1 MEPAKREI
9 PTTTPQPDLQG
20 VAPKATSLTANVFK
34 RFRKNRM
41 AMLGAVV
48 LVILILI
55 SILAPVIT
63 SATVGWGR
71 DEIDIKYIRAVPS
84 ARHPLGTDSAG
95 RDNLTRLLYGGQVSL
110 TIALG
115 SVVVYMAIG
124 IIIGAVAGF
133 FGGWIDNTLMRLVDI
148 IQSFPFL
155 LLALTIVAI
164 RGPSVYNLVF
174 AILFLSWPVPARL
187 VRGEFLSLRERD
199 FVEASRATGASPL
212 RIMARHMLPNA
223 MAPLIVNATLE
234 VAGIILFEA
243 ALSYLGFG
251 VSQPTPTWG
260 NMLSEAQNMGVLT
273 RMPWLW
279 LPPGLM
285 IFLTVLSIN
294 FMGDGLRDALD
305 PRLKQ

>member
-1 MEPAKREI
+1 MQPAKKELDL
-9 PTTTPQPDLQG
+9 PKKELQG
-20 VAPKATSLTANVFK
+20 LAPKGTSMAANVFK
-34 RFRKNRM
+34 RFRKNRL
-41 AMLGAVV
+41 AMLGAIV
-48 LVILILI
+48 LLLLILV
-55 SILAPVIT
+55 SLFAPMIT
-63 SATVGWGR
+63 EATVGWGR
-71 DEIDIKYIRAVPS
+71 DEIDIKYIRAEPS
-84 ARHPLGTDSAG
+84 PRHPLGTDSAG

-110 TIALG
+110 AIALG
-115 SVVVYMAIG
+115 SVLIYMAIG

-133 FGGWIDNTLMRLVDI
+133 FGGWIDNVLMRFVDI
-148 IQSFPFL
+148 VQSFPFL

-164 RGPSVYNLVF
+164 RGPAVSNLVF
-174 AILFLSWPVPARL
+174 AILFLSWPIPARL

-199 FVEASRATGASPL
+199 FVEAARATGASPF
-212 RIMARHMLPNA
+212 RIILKHMLPNA

-251 VSQPTPTWG
+251 VSQPIPTWG
-260 NMLSEAQNMGVLT
+260 NMLSEAQNMGTLT
-273 RMPWLW
+273 RMPWMW

>member
-1 MEPAKREI
+1 MEAVKRTEEI
-9 PTTTPQPDLQG
+9 VHG
-20 VAPKATSLTANVFK
+20 VAPKATSLTSQVF
-34 RFRKNRM
+34 RRLTRNRL
-41 AMLGAVV
+41 AIIGGA
-48 LVILILI
+48 ILILLMLI
-55 SILAPVIT
+55 SLFAPIIT
-63 SATVGWGR
+63 KVSVGWGR
-71 DEIDIKYIRAVPS
+71 DEIDIRYIRAEPS

-95 RDNLTRLLYGGQVSL
+95 RDNFTRLLYGGQVSL
-110 TIALG
+110 SIALS

-124 IIIGAVAGF
+124 VIVGSIAGF
-133 FGGWIDNTLMRLVDI
+133 FGGWIDNLLMRLVDVV
-148 IQSFPFL
+148 QSFPFL

-164 RGPSVYNLVF
+164 RGPSVANLVF

-199 FVEASRATGASPL
+199 YVEAARATGASPF
-212 RIMARHMLPNA
+212 RTIVRHMLPNA

-234 VAGIILFEA
+234 VAGIILLEA

-260 NMLSEAQNMGVLT
+260 NMLTEAQNLGVLT

-294 FMGDGLRDALD
+294 FLGDGLRDALD

>member
-1 MEPAKREI
+1 MEPAKRE
-9 PTTTPQPDLQG
+9 PNLPQADLQG
-20 VAPKATSLTANVFK
+20 LNPKSTSFAVAVLK
-34 RFRKNRM
+34 RFLKNRM
-41 AMLGAVV
+41 AILGAVILLT
-48 LVILILI
+48 LVVV

-63 SATVGWGR
+63 ANTVGWGR
-71 DEIDIKYIRAVPS
+71 DEIDIKYIRANPS

-95 RDNLTRLLYGGQVSL
+95 RDNLTRLLYGGRVSL
-110 TIALG
+110 AIALG
-115 SVVVYMAIG
+115 SVLVYMVIG
-124 IIIGAVAGF
+124 IVVGAVAGY
-133 FGGWIDNTLMRLVDI
+133 FGGWIDNVLMRLVDI
-148 IQSFPFL
+148 VQSFPFF

-174 AILFLSWPVPARL
+174 AILFLSWPIPARL

-199 FVEASRATGASPL
+199 FVEAARATGASPL
-212 RIMARHMLPNA
+212 RIIARHMLPNA

-234 VAGIILFEA
+234 VAGIILLEA

-273 RMPWLW
+273 TKPWLW
-279 LPPGLM
+279 VPPGLM

>member
-1 MEPAKREI
+1 VEPALKVDVK
-9 PTTTPQPDLQG
+9 PQEDLQG
-20 VAPKATSLTANVFK
+20 LSPQAISLTATVFK

-41 AMLGAVV
+41 AMLGALV
-48 LVILILI
+48 LLLLILTA
-55 SILAPVIT
+55 ILAPVIT
-63 SATVGWGR
+63 KNTLGWGR
-71 DEIDIKYIRAVPS
+71 DEIDIKYIRAAPS

-95 RDNLTRLLYGGQVSL
+95 RDNLTRLLYGGRVSL
-110 TIALG
+110 SVALG
-115 SVVVYMAIG
+115 SVVLYMILG
-124 IIIGAVAGF
+124 IVIGAVAGF
-133 FGGWIDNTLMRLVDI
+133 FGGWVDNALMRLVDV
-148 IQSFPFL
+148 IQSFPFF

-199 FVEASRATGASPL
+199 FVEAARATGASPF
-212 RIMARHMLPNA
+212 RIIARHMLPNA

-234 VAGIILFEA
+234 VAGLILLEA
-243 ALSYLGFG
+243 GLSYLGFG
-251 VSQPTPTWG
+251 VSQPIPTWG

-273 RMPWLW
+273 RMPWMW